1 MDGGIEVSEENLGRV
16 IKLIVMMK
24 PGITNKGNGDNALEG
39 G

>member
-1 MDGGIEVSEENLGRV
+1 MDRGIEVSEEALGRV

-24 PGITNKGNGDNALEG
+24 PGITTKENGDNALEG